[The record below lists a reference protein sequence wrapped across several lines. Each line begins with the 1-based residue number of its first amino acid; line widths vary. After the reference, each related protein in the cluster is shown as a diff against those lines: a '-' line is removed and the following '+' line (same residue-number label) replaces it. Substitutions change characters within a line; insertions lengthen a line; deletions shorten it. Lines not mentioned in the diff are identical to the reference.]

1 MRSVFVLFLFLGSVT
16 LTSAQGDIWQQLSK
30 ITYKKEY
37 NEIMGFKVDVPVFA
51 DDVKKLGGTEITVK
65 GYIIP
70 IEGYKSHKEFVFSAF
85 PYSMCFFCG
94 GAGPET
100 VMEVFASEPVKYT
113 DDPVT
118 LKGTLELNND
128 DINRLIYSLTDA
140 KLIKNNN

>member
-1 MRSVFVLFLFLGSVT
+1 MRSIIVLFLFIVSAT
-16 LTSAQGDIWQQLSK
+16 FASAQGDIWQQLSK

-51 DDVKKLGGTEITVK
+51 EDVQKLNGQEITIK

-70 IEGYKSHKEFVFSAF
+70 IEGYKSHQEFVFSAF

-100 VMEVFASEPVKYT
+100 VMEVFASEAVKYT

-118 LKGTLELNND
+118 LKGKLELNND
-128 DINRLIYSLTDA
+128 DINRLIYSLNDA
-140 KLIKNNN
+140 TLVKE

>member
-1 MRSVFVLFLFLGSVT
+1 MRSAIVLFLFTCSVT
-16 LTSAQGDIWQQLSK
+16 FASAQGDIWQQLSK

-51 DDVKKLGGTEITVK
+51 ESLQKLDGQEITIK

-100 VMEVFASEPVKYT
+100 VMEVFSTEAVKYT

-118 LKGTLELNND
+118 LKGKLELNND
-128 DINRLIYSLTDA
+128 DINRLIYSLNDA
-140 KLIKNNN
+140 VLIKE